1 MKHTTTRRTV
11 LKTTLLGSAA
21 AVSPWLRAQ
30 APSSTPTA
38 VAAPAAASAPAQAI
52 AKIPKLLLAGP
63 SASVSNALIRI
74 VDAGLLADV
83 AEQVEFLPWKDPDQL
98 RAMAVEGK
106 ADFMA
111 MPSNVAANLF
121 NRGVALQLLNISI
134 WGLLFVVSRDPAI
147 KTLADLKGKEL
158 VMPFRGDMPDIV
170 LRTVAAKLGVPI
182 GEGADA
188 ITLRYTA
195 TPLEAMQLLL
205 TRRADHALLAE
216 PAVSVGLLKSRSL
229 PASVIAPA
237 LHRSVD
243 VQQAWGQAFARAP
256 RIPQAGMVAMGKH
269 LGNAALQA
277 RFAQAYA
284 QAQQWCNTQPDACG
298 QAVAKRLPM
307 LTPEGVA
314 AAIRAVPGQ
323 VVPAQQARAELE
335 FFFEQLR
342 ASQPGLIGGKLP
354 AEGFYGGV

>member
-1 MKHTTTRRTV
+1 MMHTTRRTL
-11 LKTTLLGSAA
+11 LKAGLLGSAA
-21 AVSPWLRAQ
+21 LGAPWLRAQ
-30 APSSTPTA
+30 TP
-38 VAAPAAASAPAQAI
+38 PAG
-52 AKIPKLLLAGP
+52 AKLPKLLLAGP
-63 SASVSNALIRI
+63 SASVSNALIHI
-74 VDAGLLADV
+74 VDAGLLNDV

-106 ADFMA
+106 ADFIA

-158 VMPFRGDMPDIV
+158 VMPFRGDMPEIV
-170 LRTVAAKLGVPI
+170 LRTVAAKLGVPV

-188 ITLRYTA
+188 ISLRYAA
-195 TPLEAMQLLL
+195 TPLDAMQLLL

-216 PAVSVGLLKSRSL
+216 PAVSMGLLKSRSL
-229 PASVIAPA
+229 PVSVIAPD

-243 VQQAWGQAFARAP
+243 VQQEWGRAFARAP
-256 RIPQAGMVAMGKH
+256 RMPQAGMVAMGKH
-269 LGNAALQA
+269 LGNPALLA

-298 QAVAKRLPM
+298 KAVAARVPM

-314 AAIRAVPGQ
+314 AAIRAVPGN
-323 VVPAQQARAELE
+323 VVPAAQARDELT
-335 FFFEQLR
+335 FFFEQLHAR
-342 ASQPGLIGGKLP
+342 QPGLVGGKLP
-354 AEGFYGGV
+354 AAAFYGGA

>member
-1 MKHTTTRRTV
+1 MMHTTRRTL
-11 LKTTLLGSAA
+11 LKTGLLGSAA
-21 AVSPWLRAQ
+21 AAAPWLRAQ
-30 APSSTPTA
+30 TSPP
-38 VAAPAAASAPAQAI
+38 
-52 AKIPKLLLAGP
+52 KLPKLLLAGP

-74 VDAGLLADV
+74 VDAGLLSDV

-98 RAMAVEGK
+98 RALAVEGK
-106 ADFMA
+106 ADFIA

-121 NRGVALQLLNISI
+121 NRGVALQLLNISS

-158 VMPFRGDMPDIV
+158 VMPFRGDMPEIV
-170 LRTVAAKLGVPI
+170 LRTVAARLGVPVQG
-182 GEGADA
+182 GEGANSGANSGAGGEA
-188 ITLRYTA
+188 IALRYAA

-216 PAVSVGLLKSRSL
+216 PAVSIGLLKSRSL
-229 PASVIAPA
+229 PASVIAPE

-243 VQQAWGQAFARAP
+243 MQQAWGQAFARPP
-256 RIPQAGMVAMGKH
+256 RVPQAGIVAMGPH

-277 RFAQAYA
+277 RFSQAYA
-284 QAQQWCNTQPDACG
+284 QAQQWCNAQPDACG

-314 AAIRAVPGQ
+314 AAIRAVPGD
-323 VVPAQQARAELE
+323 VVPAAQARAELE
-335 FFFEQLR
+335 FFFQQLLAR
-342 ASQPGLIGGKLP
+342 QPGLVGGKLP
-354 AEGFYGGV
+354 AAGFYGGA